1 MYSLLNVGFV
11 VTSPRFMLGRK
22 WVVSD
27 EMSPCPTQKKKISGL
42 GMKDQVFFLVKQG
55 SVSYEVGT

>member
-42 GMKDQVFFLVKQG
+42 GMKDQVFLFFFW
-55 SVSYEVGT
+55 